1 MTMLTER
8 FAPLFELQRDL
19 NRFLGPGGA
28 AFAPAADVLASEEE
42 VVVHVDV
49 PGLSADEL
57 DIELENDVLTVRGQR
72 AFPYGGEGGGAE
84 GGYAWQLIERSF
96 GTFERVLRVPA
107 GLDPD
112 AIEATVADGVLTLR
126 IPKPETLKPR
136 RIKIGAAAGEQREL
150 EGAST

>member
-1 MTMLTER
+1 MTMLMER

-19 NRFLGPGGA
+19 NRFLAPGGA
-28 AFAPAADVLASEEE
+28 AYAPAADVLASEEE
-42 VVVHVDV
+42 VLVHMDV

-57 DIELENDVLTVRGQR
+57 EIELENDVLTVRGER
-72 AFPYGGEGGGAE
+72 PFPYGGEGGDAG

-96 GTFERVLRVPA
+96 GNFERVLRVPT

-136 RIKIGAAAGEQREL
+136 RIQIGGAASEQREL
-150 EGAST
+150 EGAAA